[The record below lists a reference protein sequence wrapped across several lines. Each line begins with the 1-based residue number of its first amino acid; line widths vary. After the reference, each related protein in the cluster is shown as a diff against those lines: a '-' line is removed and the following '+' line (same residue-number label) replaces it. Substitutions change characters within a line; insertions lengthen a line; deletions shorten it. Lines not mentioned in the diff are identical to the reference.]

1 MSIWINTFT
10 TLATTLVWI
19 IIPLAKDNFG
29 GDDEVK
35 WFSSIVLVTLSLV
48 FFFGLIF
55 TIRLA
60 YLCTIA
66 VPTDILVV
74 KQREMWHLSK
84 EFKPV
89 WEDTGDPM
97 DLFCSICNAYVQE
110 RTKHC
115 GACNRCCEE
124 FDHHCNWLNNCI
136 GTENYQSFKKLIRA
150 YLTYHITSM
159 ILFI

>member
-1 MSIWINTFT
+1 M
-10 TLATTLVWI
+10 TTLVWI

-29 GDDEVK
+29 GDNEVNT
-35 WFSSIVLVTLSLV
+35 FSSIVLVSLTLS
-48 FFFGLIF
+48 FFIGLIF

-60 YLCTIA
+60 YICTIA

-74 KQREMWHLSK
+74 KQREMRHLNK
-84 EFKPV
+84 EFRPV
-89 WEDTGDPM
+89 WEDTDDTM

-124 FDHHCNWLNNCI
+124 FDHHCQWLNNCI
-136 GTENYQSFKKLIRA
+136 GRENYVEFRRLIVA
-150 YLTYHITSM
+150 F
-159 ILFI
+159 LFFLVSNVLLFV